1 MTKELSESSLAQAC
15 VEMRDAV
22 RKRKK
27 RLEGLGFR
35 PVAVDYS
42 WALEDIGILVAEAA
56 QEIFEKCGAADDFCV
71 QAVGSGCAV
80 FGGTNRV
87 IFNPLSGFKADA
99 GHCTAR
105 FLAAFADHYK

>member
-1 MTKELSESSLAQAC
+1 MNSKLKDKVAELVVSFSE
-15 VEMRDAV
+15 
-22 RKRKK
+22 
-27 RLEGLGFR
+27 
-35 PVAVDYS
+35 
-42 WALEDIGILVAEAA
+42 ALEFECEKLYRPDKIEIAVATAYGDIGILVAEAA

-105 FLAAFADHYK
+105 FLAAFDEHYK